1 MVDDDGELERMRV
14 FADSG
19 LSTHPIN
26 DSTLYSEKD
35 LFAMM
40 NRSLKRKY
48 MTSWGVGKQLL
59 LGNLLESV
67 GTHIKENEVSLQTQL
82 ETVIDSIYDEATG
95 DFHITMYDLQY
106 RPWLFGDIFNQ
117 SVDPMG
123 QIINSLA
130 QMHPEARSITI
141 EMPYAING
149 QDLHYEYL
157 TLPPSLGKFKKL
169 EKIQI

>member
-1 MVDDDGELERMRV
+1 MYTSRQEESLKKRREIDLNIGGALGISADSIAMVDDDGELE
-14 FADSG
+14 
-19 LSTHPIN
+19 
-26 DSTLYSEKD
+26 
-35 LFAMM
+35 
-40 NRSLKRKY
+40 RKY